1 MLPILDVQALTTQI
15 PTKRGLLTAVDNVS
29 FRLHTGE
36 IFGLV
41 GESGSGKSMT
51 CRSVLGLVPAPG
63 KVTRGT
69 VVYQTPQGRSLELSK
84 LTRGELDRIRGKEIA
99 MIFQDPIAVLNPVL
113 RIGRQLT
120 EVLLEHHVV
129 PNAAAAEARAVEL
142 LRQVGIPASQSRL
155 RDYPHQFSGGMCQR
169 VVIASA
175 LACHPR
181 IILADEPTTALDVTI
196 QDQILKL
203 LVSLQRELQLT
214 LLLVTHDMG
223 VVAQTCQRVA
233 VMYAG
238 QIVEMTDTQTLFA
251 APRHPYT
258 LGLLNCVPRM
268 DGAGNVRALRPIPGA
283 PPDLVNPPSG
293 CRFHPRCPLA
303 GDECKSG
310 EFPLVEVGPNHWSA
324 CIKQEALAA
333 GHEVWPATLDAPQ
346 AATAEITLTPGA
358 AGAA

>member
-1 MLPILDVQALTTQI
+1 MRPVLDVQEITTQI

-29 FRLHTGE
+29 FSLRAGE

-51 CRSVLGLVPAPG
+51 CRSVLGLVPPPG
-63 KVTRGT
+63 KVTAGQVYYQPSGGT
-69 VVYQTPQGRSLELSK
+69 SQNLLELSRAD
-84 LTRGELDRIRGKEIA
+84 LNRIRGKEIA

-120 EVLLEHHVV
+120 EGMLEHKVV
-129 PNAAAAEARAVEL
+129 PNMAAAEARAVDL
-142 LRQVGIPASQSRL
+142 LRQVGIPAPARRL

-175 LACHPR
+175 LAAHPNL
-181 IILADEPTTALDVTI
+181 ILADEPTTALDVTI

-203 LVSLQRELQLT
+203 LVKLQQELALT

-238 QIVEMTDTQTLFA
+238 QIVEMTDTKTLFA

-268 DGAGNVRALRPIPGA
+268 DESGNVRPLRPIPGA

-303 GDECKSG
+303 TEECKSG
-310 EFPLVEVGPNHWSA
+310 DIRLRQVGPGHLSA
-324 CIKQEALAA
+324 CIKADSLA
-333 GHEVWPATLDAPQ
+333 GVEVWPAPAVQPI
-346 AATAEITLTPGA
+346 AA
-358 AGAA
+358 